1 MRDIVDDLAKHNT
14 TLVAITPQLCEKSA
28 EMVEKHGLTFPL
40 LRDEGN
46 AYMDK
51 LGLGF
56 VVPDD
61 VLEVYGGFG
70 IDIPGA
76 NGEDSNTLPIPCR
89 LVVDAQ
95 GVVQVAD
102 IDPNYTARP
111 EPSKTLADVER
122 LFG

>member
-1 MRDIVDDLAKHNT
+1 LRDIVDDLASMNT
-14 TLVAITPQLCEKSA
+14 QLVAITPQLCDKSR
-28 EMVEKHGLTFPL
+28 EMVEKHKLNFPI

-46 AYMDK
+46 AYMEK
-51 LGLGF
+51 LGLRF

-70 IDIPGA
+70 IDIPGS
-76 NGEDSNTLPIPCR
+76 NGEDSNSLPIPCR
-89 LVVDAQ
+89 LIIGTD

-111 EPSKTLADVER
+111 EPDKTLADVKA
-122 LFG
+122 LQG